1 MQAELLD
8 EAPQLLAVEPATPAR
23 PDQARSLLA
32 ASSDE
37 YLTFRLGTEEYAID
51 ILRVQEIRG
60 VVTATRIAQAAPT
73 ISGVVNLRGVIVPIV
88 DLRLAFGLPAVND
101 SATVTIILTIAERVI
116 GVTVDAVADVV
127 TISAA
132 NILPPPEFSASET
145 GDAIVGLASLGDGD
159 ARRTLIVTDIQRLMS
174 GPQMGLF

>member
-1 MQAELLD
+1 MHAELLD
-8 EAPQLLAVEPATPAR
+8 EAPIALAVESPEIEQVVGRRIER
-23 PDQARSLLA
+23 PV
-32 ASSDE
+32 SSGE

-73 ISGVVNLRGVIVPIV
+73 VSGVVNLRGVIVPIV
-88 DLRLAFGLPAVND
+88 DLRLAFGLSAVND
-101 SATVTIILTIAERVI
+101 AATVTIILTIAERVV

-127 TISAA
+127 TIPAA
-132 NILPPPEFSASET
+132 NILPPPEFSATET
-145 GDAIVGLASLGDGD
+145 CDAIVGLASLGEAD